1 MNHKI
6 SSVLAAGVLLLSGC
20 TAYLKSA
27 VKPGVKNAK
36 VTDGTY
42 EGKAAAYAVD
52 GEMKLSVTF
61 QDNKIVSIET
71 MNAGSTA
78 SIYRAIEDKL
88 FPRII
93 DSQSIHVD
101 NITGATESS
110 IAVKYIL
117 QNIIN
122 ENGGNADEWRIEL
135 PKSTDV
141 VKKEGYDVI
150 VVGLGT
156 SGITSYI
163 SAASNGAT
171 VFGMDSAAKIGGNGA
186 MAAGAMGVNPT
197 RQVALNDGNP
207 FVNEEELI
215 QDWLDYTEGDAKE
228 EMIHK
233 YVQESGK
240 TFDWLESNFDFH
252 FGEKMFGFY
261 HAKLWPLWTT
271 YTDKSGTDKDTAYIN
286 SMNQATA
293 LNKNNEYMTELTA
306 QELLKDNDG
315 KVIGVKAVSYD
326 GTTYEIYG
334 KSVIL
339 ATGGFIGNE
348 EMCQKYT
355 GSVWHTYGMTQCN
368 GAGIKMARTLGGT
381 LMNPDVGVSTHIAQ
395 VSNIIRSD
403 EVSADEKAILT
414 SLLLDTSAVM
424 VDSSGNLFNEKA
436 GKNLAFNAWL
446 AGKEFYTI
454 YSAEEI
460 TKMKTSGMSTFN
472 KPTFLSQGGNCEP
485 NTPIPNI
492 ESILAIGEKYDN
504 VITAESIS
512 ELGDKLGIKLAISDV
527 HGKTDGKFYAIK
539 GAAYAYST
547 SGGLDVDTNF
557 NVLTADQKPIP
568 NVYAVGNDSM
578 GVLFA
583 SGKAC
588 VTYGGAAQGYALTSG
603 RLAGYYAAQN
613 TK

>member
-6 SSVLAAGVLLLSGC
+6 LSVLAAGALLLSGC

-36 VTDGTY
+36 VSDGTY

-71 MNAGSTA
+71 IHAGSTA

-122 ENGGNADEWRIEL
+122 ENGGNADEWRIEI
-135 PKSTDV
+135 PKSTNI

-156 SGITSYI
+156 SGITSYL

-186 MAAGAMGVNPT
+186 MAVGAMAVNPPT
-197 RQVALNDGNP
+197 QVALNDGTP

-215 QDWLDYTEGDAKE
+215 QDWLAYTEGDAKE
-228 EMIHK
+228 EMIRK

-261 HAKLWPLWTT
+261 HSKLWPLWTT
-271 YTDKSGTDKDTAYIN
+271 YTDKSQTDKDTAYIN

-293 LNKNNEYMTELTA
+293 LNEKNDYITELTA
-306 QELLKDNDG
+306 QELLKDNNG

-368 GAGIKMARTLGGT
+368 GAGIQMAQTVGGT

-403 EVSADEKAILT
+403 EVSPDEKAILT
-414 SLLLDTSAVM
+414 SLLLDTNAVM

-472 KPTFLSQGGNCEP
+472 KPTFLTQGGNYEP

-539 GAAYAYST
+539 GAAYVYST

-557 NVLTADQKPIP
+557 NVLTADHKPIP

-583 SGKAC
+583 SGKAY

>member
-122 ENGGNADEWRIEL
+122 ENGGNADDWRIEL

-368 GAGIKMARTLGGT
+368 GAGIQMAQAIGGT

-395 VSNIIRSD
+395 VSNIIRAD
-403 EVSADEKAILT
+403 DVSAD
-414 SLLLDTSAVM
+414 
-424 VDSSGNLFNEKA
+424 EKA

-460 TKMKTSGMSTFN
+460 TKMKTSGMSSFN
-472 KPTFLSQGGNCEP
+472 KPTFLSQGGNYEP

-504 VITAESIS
+504 VITDESIS

>member
-6 SSVLAAGVLLLSGC
+6 LSVLAAGALMLSGC

-36 VTDGTY
+36 VNDGTY

-71 MNAGSTA
+71 IHAGSTA

-122 ENGGNADEWRIEL
+122 ENGGNADEWRIEI
-135 PKSTDV
+135 PKSKDI

-156 SGITSYI
+156 SGITSYL

-186 MAAGAMGVNPT
+186 MAVGAMAVNPPT
-197 RQVALNDGNP
+197 QVALNDGTP
-207 FVNEEELI
+207 FINEEELI
-215 QDWLDYTEGDAKE
+215 QDWLAYTEGDAKE
-228 EMIHK
+228 EMIRK

-261 HAKLWPLWTT
+261 HSKLWPLWTT
-271 YTDKSGTDKDTAYIN
+271 YTDKSQTDKDTAYIN

-293 LNKNNEYMTELTA
+293 LNEKNEYMTELTA
-306 QELLKDNDG
+306 QELLKDNNG
-315 KVIGVKAVSYD
+315 KVIGVKAISYD

-368 GAGIKMARTLGGT
+368 GAGIQMAQTVGGT

-472 KPTFLSQGGNCEP
+472 KPTFLSQGDNYEP

>member
-1 MNHKI
+1 M
-6 SSVLAAGVLLLSGC
+6 
-20 TAYLKSA
+20 
-27 VKPGVKNAK
+27 
-36 VTDGTY
+36 
-42 EGKAAAYAVD
+42 
-52 GEMKLSVTF
+52 
-61 QDNKIVSIET
+61 
-71 MNAGSTA
+71 
-78 SIYRAIEDKL
+78 
-88 FPRII
+88 
-93 DSQSIHVD
+93 
-101 NITGATESS
+101 
-110 IAVKYIL
+110 
-117 QNIIN
+117 
-122 ENGGNADEWRIEL
+122 
-135 PKSTDV
+135 
-141 VKKEGYDVI
+141 KKEGYDVI

-156 SGITSYI
+156 SGITSYL

-186 MAAGAMGVNPT
+186 MAAGAMAVNPT
-197 RQVALNDGNP
+197 TQVALNDGNP
-207 FVNEEELI
+207 FVYEEELI
-215 QDWLDYTEGDAKE
+215 QDWLAYTEGDAKE
-228 EMIHK
+228 EIIRK
-233 YVQESGK
+233 YVKESGK

-252 FGEKMFGFY
+252 FGEKMFAFY
-261 HAKLWPLWTT
+261 HTKLWPLWTT
-271 YTDKSGTDKDTAYIN
+271 YTDKSGMDKDTAYIN

-293 LNKNNEYMTELTA
+293 LNEKNEYMTELTA
-306 QELLKDNDG
+306 QELLKDNNG

-368 GAGIKMARTLGGT
+368 GAGIQMAQTLGGT

-460 TKMKTSGMSTFN
+460 TKMKTSGIPTFN
-472 KPTFLSQGGNCEP
+472 KPTFLSQGGNYEP

-492 ESILAIGEKYDN
+492 ESILTIGEKYDN

-512 ELGDKLGIKLAISDV
+512 ELGDKLGIKLAISNV

>member
-1 MNHKI
+1 M
-6 SSVLAAGVLLLSGC
+6 
-20 TAYLKSA
+20 
-27 VKPGVKNAK
+27 
-36 VTDGTY
+36 
-42 EGKAAAYAVD
+42 
-52 GEMKLSVTF
+52 
-61 QDNKIVSIET
+61 
-71 MNAGSTA
+71 
-78 SIYRAIEDKL
+78 
-88 FPRII
+88 
-93 DSQSIHVD
+93 
-101 NITGATESS
+101 
-110 IAVKYIL
+110 
-117 QNIIN
+117 
-122 ENGGNADEWRIEL
+122 
-135 PKSTDV
+135 
-141 VKKEGYDVI
+141 KKEGYDVI

-156 SGITSYI
+156 SGITSYL
-163 SAASNGAT
+163 SAASNGAI

-186 MAAGAMGVNPT
+186 MAAGAMAVNPT
-197 RQVALNDGNP
+197 TQVALNDGTP

-215 QDWLDYTEGDAKE
+215 QDWLAYTEGDAKE
-228 EMIHK
+228 EIIRK
-233 YVQESGK
+233 YVKESGK

-252 FGEKMFGFY
+252 FGEKMFAFY
-261 HAKLWPLWTT
+261 HTKLWPLWTT

-293 LNKNNEYMTELTA
+293 LNEKNEYMTELTA
-306 QELLKDNDG
+306 QELLKDNNG
-315 KVIGVKAVSYD
+315 KVIGVKAISYD

-368 GAGIKMARTLGGT
+368 GAGIQMAQTLGGT

-472 KPTFLSQGGNCEP
+472 KPTFLSQGGNYEP

>member
-6 SSVLAAGVLLLSGC
+6 LSVLAAGALLLSGC

-36 VTDGTY
+36 VSDGTY

-71 MNAGSTA
+71 IHAGSTA

-122 ENGGNADEWRIEL
+122 ENGGNADEWRIEI
-135 PKSTDV
+135 PKSKDI

-156 SGITSYI
+156 SGITSYL

-186 MAAGAMGVNPT
+186 MAVGAMAVNPPT
-197 RQVALNDGNP
+197 QVALNNGTP

-215 QDWLDYTEGDAKE
+215 QDWLAYTEGDAKE
-228 EMIHK
+228 EMIRK

-261 HAKLWPLWTT
+261 HSKLWPLWTT
-271 YTDKSGTDKDTAYIN
+271 YTDKSQTDKDTAYIN

-293 LNKNNEYMTELTA
+293 LNEKNDYMTELTA

-315 KVIGVKAVSYD
+315 KVIGVKAISYD

-368 GAGIKMARTLGGT
+368 GAGIQMAQTVGGT

-414 SLLLDTSAVM
+414 SLLLDTNAVM

-472 KPTFLSQGGNCEP
+472 KPTFLTQDGNYES

-539 GAAYAYST
+539 GAAYVYST

-557 NVLTADQKPIP
+557 NVLTADHKPIP

-583 SGKAC
+583 SGKAY

-603 RLAGYYAAQN
+603 RLAGYYATQN